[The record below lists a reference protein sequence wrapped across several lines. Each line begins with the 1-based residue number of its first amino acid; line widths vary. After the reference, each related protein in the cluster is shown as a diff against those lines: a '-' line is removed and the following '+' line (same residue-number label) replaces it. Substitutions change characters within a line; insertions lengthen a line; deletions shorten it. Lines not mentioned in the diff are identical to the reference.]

1 MSKKMG
7 NKKCEKIDVAT
18 ELQTLYAACKRLGL
32 DAAQIIH
39 AACFSQKVQL
49 AGFCNPVR
57 WREHVARC
65 LAILCCKDLYLTG
78 IAKRSFTS
86 GRKRTGWRSEDGTIP
101 PLYRANM
108 QEHASANYL
117 GRTRRN
123 VVDSHATLIITNAYP
138 LSGGTLKTRFFCEEM
153 MRSHFVVSLGESDAV
168 GKVQRWLVQF
178 FAQEHPV
185 PFVLNVAG
193 PRESKAGGIQ
203 KRTRHFLA
211 EVLQGMLEN
220 AGSNGAAPFSESDR

>member
-1 MSKKMG
+1 MQK
-7 NKKCEKIDVAT
+7 NEIKIVSGGQTGVDRGALQAAMDL
-18 ELQTLYAACKRLGL
+18 ELGWGGWAPK
-32 DAAQIIH
+32 
-39 AACFSQKVQL
+39 
-49 AGFCNPVR
+49 
-57 WREHVARC
+57 
-65 LAILCCKDLYLTG
+65 
-78 IAKRSFTS
+78 
-86 GRKRTGWRSEDGTIP
+86 GWRAENGTIP

-123 VVDSHATLIITNAYP
+123 VVESHATLIITNAYP

-168 GKVQRWLVQF
+168 GKVQRWLAQF
-178 FAQEHPV
+178 FAQEHPA

-203 KRTRHFLA
+203 ERTRQFLA
-211 EVLQGMLEN
+211 EVLQGIM
-220 AGSNGAAPFSESDR
+220 ARG